1 MEKFFFA
8 LGSHLAHRGHTVT
21 HISCAHAQLPQ
32 RQTLDGVQHL
42 RVASAPM
49 SANPFLNK
57 WRDWQFSCRAYR
69 ALPEADVLI
78 TNSFFL
84 PLLCRTPRTHGA
96 LFPYIGRTPRG
107 QLPLYAHAAGLFV
120 PSSAVLHSAR
130 QQSPTLATKLHL
142 LPLALPHWPNDVSPK
157 APHTGA
163 FRLLYAGRIH
173 PEKGL
178 HLLLRA
184 LALLPSSLQAQLSLR
199 VAGAWQATAGGGGA
213 GYFRQLQQLAA
224 ATRTPVHFLG
234 PLFNPTDLAREYAR
248 ADLFVYPSLAQQGET
263 FGVAP
268 LEALSHGTPIL
279 TSQLDCFGDFLR
291 TQNTPNG
298 FTFHH
303 RAADP
308 ARALAHALIQAYRQR
323 LQWPAFSANARQ
335 VAQHFTLEATAQNL
349 INFLE
354 STLPHAR

>member
-21 HISCAHAQLPQ
+21 HISCAHPQLPTQ
-32 RQTLDGVQHL
+32 EVIAGVQHL
-42 RVASAPM
+42 RVTSAPM
-49 SANPFLNK
+49 SANPFFNK

-69 ALPEADVLI
+69 TLPAADVLI

-130 QQSPTLATKLHL
+130 QQSPALATKLHL
-142 LPLALPHWPNDVSPK
+142 LPLALPYWPNDVSPQ
-157 APHTGA
+157 APPTGA

-213 GYFRQLQQLAA
+213 GYFCQLQELAA
-224 ATRTPVHFLG
+224 ATQTPVQFLG
-234 PLFNPTDLAREYAR
+234 PLIDPAHLAREYAR

-279 TSQLDCFGDFLR
+279 TSQLACFGDFLR
-291 TQNTPNG
+291 TQEAPNG
-298 FTFHH
+298 FSFDH

-308 ARALAHALIQAYRQR
+308 ARELARALIHAFQQR
-323 LQWPAFSANARQ
+323 PQWTSFSHNARQ
-335 VAQHFTLEATAQNL
+335 VARHFTLEAGAQNL
-349 INFLE
+349 IDFLQ
-354 STLPHAR
+354 SQLPHER